1 MKSSL
6 KQIKRVGLAC
16 VALGSIALSQQSL
29 AAGTP
34 AGTTIQ
40 NTATINYEVGGVPQT
55 AINSAAASFVVDNKV
70 NLIVTRLDSAAVE
83 VSPAGTNYVTTFFV
97 FNTGNK
103 SQGYVFNGSLSGTG
117 DANTASG
124 TTNPFGTPN
133 DSLTMLNTRTFVS
146 AADCT
151 IAPSGTAPTSAT
163 PTYDA
168 VNDTDVVVDTLAPD
182 DCAYVFVVADAD
194 TLASGFDDGDT
205 AVVRLTAQARVA
217 GTSAATTM
225 TRHNDDPDVV
235 GTEQNIFADNGTN
248 ATEAADSVYVVA
260 SAALAVAKSSAV
272 ISDPINTAPNFKA
285 IPGGVVEYTIRLT
298 NTGSENATGVV
309 ITDLLPTNG
318 VTFTQGQYNSGAS
331 DVSIQIGAGAPTFCV
346 AEVTAGPS
354 ADGCYVTPGGVLTVG
369 APALTQVQSGG
380 AATEVA
386 VRFRMTI
393 TP

>member
-34 AGTTIQ
+34 AGTSIQ

-55 AINSAAASFVVDNKV
+55 AINSNIASFVVDNKV
-70 NLIVTRLDSAAVE
+70 DLIVTRLDSAAVA

-97 FNTGNK
+97 TNIGNK

-124 TTNPFGTPN
+124 TTNPFGAPN
-133 DSLTMLNTRTFVS
+133 DTLTMLNTRTFVS
-146 AADCT
+146 AVDCT
-151 IAPSGTAPTSAT
+151 ITPGDPLPSSST
-163 PTYDA
+163 PTFNA
-168 VNDTDVVVDTLAPD
+168 VNDTAVVVDTLAAD

-194 TLASGFDDGDT
+194 TVANGFDDGDT

-217 GTSAATTM
+217 GSNAATTM
-225 TRHNDDPDVV
+225 TRHNDDADVA
-235 GTEQNIFADNGTN
+235 GTEQNIFADAGTD
-248 ATEAADSVYVVA
+248 ATEAADSVYVVS
-260 SAALAVAKSSAV
+260 SATLAVLKSSAV
-272 ISDPINTAPNFKA
+272 IFDPVNTAPNYKA
-285 IPGGVVEYTIRLT
+285 IPGAVVEYSIELT
-298 NTGSENATGVV
+298 NTGSEDATGLA
-309 ITDLLPTNG
+309 ITDTLPTTG
-318 VTFTQGQYNSGAS
+318 ITFLTGQYNSGAS
-331 DVSIQIGAGAPTFCV
+331 DVSIQIGSGAPTFCV
-346 AEVTAGPS
+346 AEVSAGPS
-354 ADGCYVTPGGVLTVG
+354 ADGCYLTPGGVLTVG
-369 APALTQVQSGG
+369 APAVTQVQDGG
-380 AATEVA
+380 VATRVT